1 MHEPAVGSRF
11 MRSNYQKEGKTELAE
26 RLTQARESI
35 QEGELLYRE
44 KIGNK
49 VVLAKLYHA
58 MMYCIF
64 ALFDI
69 RDIWKLTHA
78 DVIDRFEREY
88 VDKSIIDRGFLDIIR
103 HAYDLTHECDCDHM
117 PVPSD
122 VDIETAMHAGR
133 EFINTVDDYLQ
144 SIRKQR

>member
-1 MHEPAVGSRF
+1 M
-11 MRSNYQKEGKTELAE
+11 AE
-26 RLTQARESI
+26 RLTQARDSI
-35 QEGELLYRE
+35 KEGELLYRE

-58 MMYCIF
+58 MMYSLF

-69 RDIWKLTHA
+69 RDIGKLTHA

-88 VDKSIIDRGFLDIIR
+88 VEKGIIDRGFLDVIR

-117 PVPSD
+117 PVPSNE
-122 VDIETAMHAGR
+122 DIETAMHAAG
-133 EFINTVDDYLQ
+133 EFISAVDDYLQ
-144 SIRKQR
+144 AMRKKR

>member
-11 MRSNYQKEGKTELAE
+11 MRSNYQKVGKTELTE
-26 RLTQARESI
+26 RLKQARESI
-35 QEGELLYRE
+35 KEGELLYRE
-44 KIGNK
+44 RIGNK

-58 MMYCIF
+58 MMYCLF

-69 RDIWKLTHA
+69 RDIGKLTHA

-88 VDKSIIDRGFLDIIR
+88 VEKGIIDRGFLDVIR

-117 PVPSD
+117 PVPAD
-122 VDIETAMHAGR
+122 GDIETTMQAAG
-133 EFINTVDDYLQ
+133 EFIDAVDDHLQ
-144 SIRKQR
+144 LNKK

>member
-1 MHEPAVGSRF
+1 
-11 MRSNYQKEGKTELAE
+11 LAE

-35 QEGELLYRE
+35 REGELLYRE

-58 MMYCIF
+58 MMYCLF

-69 RDIWKLTHA
+69 QDIGKLTHA
-78 DVIDRFEREY
+78 DVIDRFEKEY
-88 VDKSIIDRGFLDIIR
+88 VEKGIIGRGYLDVIR

-117 PVPSD
+117 PVPLD
-122 VDIETAMHAGR
+122 VDIETAMHAAG
-133 EFINTVDDYLQ
+133 EFINAIDDYLQ
-144 SIRKQR
+144 AIRKHR

>member
-1 MHEPAVGSRF
+1 M
-11 MRSNYQKEGKTELAE
+11 AE

-35 QEGELLYRE
+35 KEGELLYRE

-58 MMYCIF
+58 MMYCLF

-69 RDIWKLTHA
+69 RDIGKLTHA
-78 DVIDRFEREY
+78 DVIDRFETEY
-88 VDKSIIDRGFLDIIR
+88 VEKGIIDRGFLDVIR
-103 HAYDLTHECDCDHM
+103 HAYDLTHECDCEHM

-122 VDIETAMHAGR
+122 DDIETTMHAAG
-133 EFINTVDDYLQ
+133 EFIHIVDDHLQ
-144 SIRKQR
+144 LIRK

>member
-1 MHEPAVGSRF
+1 VNRF
-11 MRSNYQKEGKTELAE
+11 I
-26 RLTQARESI
+26 QARESMK
-35 QEGELLYRE
+35 EAELLYRE

-58 MMYCIF
+58 MMYCLF

-69 RDIWKLTHA
+69 RDIGKLTHA

-88 VDKSIIDRGFLDIIR
+88 VEKGIIDRGFLDIVR

-117 PVPSD
+117 PVPAD
-122 VDIETAMHAGR
+122 EDIETTMRAAE
-133 EFINTVDDYLQ
+133 EFISKADDHLQ
-144 SIRKQR
+144 SIRK